1 MFNAIFKIIF
11 YIYIYNTLK
20 IKTHLHLLN
29 IHVRLNVKHAFIFL
43 KISSERPL
51 VFYL

>member
-1 MFNAIFKIIF
+1 MLNAIFKIIF
-11 YIYIYNTLK
+11 YILHTYGVK
-20 IKTHLHLLN
+20 IKTHLHLPN

-43 KISSERPL
+43 KILSERPL